1 MFLKEFKNDEI
12 RKNLIKLAAALSDD
26 LEITNYYIAEINLEC
41 DEGFNSEFN
50 EILSLKNNE
59 EELKEA
65 VLKLLDG
72 ADFKF
77 YLEFLMIVSLNPN
90 KFTNEIKKELEE
102 KLNLSEN
109 LISLSNNWAINTA
122 SHINNAIKIID
133 SVNQ

>member
-26 LEITNYYIAEINLEC
+26 LEIANYYIAEINLEC

-65 VLKLLDG
+65 VLRLLDG

-122 SHINNAIKIID
+122 SHMNNAIKIID

>member
-26 LEITNYYIAEINLEC
+26 LEIANYYIAEINLEC
-41 DEGFNSEFN
+41 NEGFNSEFN

>member
-1 MFLKEFKNDEI
+1 MFLKEFENDEI
-12 RKNLIKLAAALSDD
+12 RKNLIKLAVALSDD
-26 LEITNYYIAEINLEC
+26 LEIANYYIAEINLEC
-41 DEGFNSEFN
+41 NEGFNSEFN

>member
-1 MFLKEFKNDEI
+1 MFLKEFENDEI

-26 LEITNYYIAEINLEC
+26 IEIPNYYIYEINLEC

-59 EELKEA
+59 EELKEV

-90 KFTNEIKKELEE
+90 KFSNEIKKELEE

-109 LISLSNNWAINTA
+109 IISLSNNWAINTA

>member
-1 MFLKEFKNDEI
+1 MFLNQLKDDSKQAFLDLALICSKADE
-12 RKNLIKLAAALSDD
+12 NLD
-26 LEITNYYIAEINLEC
+26 N
-41 DEGFNSEFN
+41 
-50 EILSLKNNE
+50 
-59 EELKEA
+59 KEA

-90 KFTNEIKKELEE
+90 KFTNEIKKDLEE

-109 LISLSNNWAINTA
+109 LISLSNNRVINTA

-133 SVNQ
+133 SVKQ

>member
-26 LEITNYYIAEINLEC
+26 LEIANYYIAEINLEC

-65 VLKLLDG
+65 VLRLLDG

-90 KFTNEIKKELEE
+90 KFTNEIKKELEG

-133 SVNQ
+133 SVKQ

>member
-1 MFLKEFKNDEI
+1 MFLKECKNDEI

-26 LEITNYYIAEINLEC
+26 LEIANYYIAEINLEC

-65 VLKLLDG
+65 VLRLLDG

>member
-26 LEITNYYIAEINLEC
+26 LEIANYYIAEINLEC

-65 VLKLLDG
+65 VLRLLDG

>member
-26 LEITNYYIAEINLEC
+26 LEIANYYIAEINLEC
-41 DEGFNSEFN
+41 DKGFNSEFN

-65 VLKLLDG
+65 VLRLLDG

>member
-12 RKNLIKLAAALSDD
+12 RKNLIKLAAALSDN
-26 LEITNYYIAEINLEC
+26 LEIANYYIAEINLEC

-90 KFTNEIKKELEE
+90 KFTNEIKKELEG

>member
-1 MFLKEFKNDEI
+1 MFLKEFENDEI
-12 RKNLIKLAAALSDD
+12 RKNLIKLAVALSDD
-26 LEITNYYIAEINLEC
+26 LEIANYYIAEINLEC
-41 DEGFNSEFN
+41 NEGFNSEFN

-109 LISLSNNWAINTA
+109 LISLSNNLAINTA